1 MHQITAGPKNGRM
14 QAFCCSPHAVI
25 LVVPTAVSVLLKYDA
40 GVPGYQPGVRPWV
53 DL

>member
-14 QAFCCSPHAVI
+14 QAFCCSPHAVN
-25 LVVPTAVSVLLKYDA
+25 LVVPTADSVLPKYDA